1 MGEAADVEAGL
12 TAGEA
17 PREGTECFTVVDLE
31 NGACNGGSSNGDHG
45 GHTNGGTDGERVVV
59 EDSFKDFAAA
69 GKSVF
74 VKHALDHSAYD
85 LTVVDLTYK
94 VVKKAGNNGTKQMI
108 LLNKV
113 NAKARHG
120 QVMAIVGP
128 SGAGK
133 STFLDAIAGR
143 ISQSSLDGEILVN
156 GKPVESSFKRVSGYV
171 MQDDQLFPMLSVRET
186 LMFSARLR
194 LPATMS
200 LADKKERVSDLIDEL
215 GLTTCANTII
225 GNAEVRGVSGGERR
239 RVSIGVDL
247 IHDPAVLFLDEPT
260 SGLDSTA
267 ALNVMQSLHDIAT
280 HRLRTIILTIHQPS
294 FRILDLIHNFL
305 VLAKGSAVYH
315 GSYPG
320 MLKFFEDFGTVVPEH
335 VNALEYALDMIEEE
349 QQKERGLD
357 ELIRFSKERYEH
369 ERSLATH
376 SALGPHHHASPPPR
390 TFATPFLHETL
401 TLADRNFKNIFRT
414 PELFLSRIGLMVIT
428 GLILGSLF
436 LKSGYDA
443 EGITNRASF
452 FAFALALLL
461 FTSTEGL
468 PIFLDERQIY
478 IRETSRG
485 AYRTG
490 SYVLAGALV
499 FLPFLFLLSLL
510 FSCVAYFMVGLA
522 ATATAFFRFVATV
535 FLTLAVGN
543 SFVVFFAAFV
553 PNYITGNTVVTAIT
567 AFFFLFSGFFIS
579 KNNIPPYWIWMNYL
593 STFKYPLEMLT
604 LNEYGS
610 LPSVCW
616 EYLVKSDSTS
626 LCIVTSDTV
635 IARFDMADSKFW
647 ESAVVMVSFFI
658 GYRILFYF
666 ALRYQ
671 TALVRK

>member
-1 MGEAADVEAGL
+1 
-12 TAGEA
+12 
-17 PREGTECFTVVDLE
+17 
-31 NGACNGGSSNGDHG
+31 
-45 GHTNGGTDGERVVV
+45 
-59 EDSFKDFAAA
+59 
-69 GKSVF
+69 
-74 VKHALDHSAYD
+74 
-85 LTVVDLTYK
+85 
-94 VVKKAGNNGTKQMI
+94 
-108 LLNKV
+108 
-113 NAKARHG
+113 
-120 QVMAIVGP
+120 
-128 SGAGK
+128 
-133 STFLDAIAGR
+133 
-143 ISQSSLDGEILVN
+143 
-156 GKPVESSFKRVSGYV
+156 
-171 MQDDQLFPMLSVRET
+171 
-186 LMFSARLR
+186 
-194 LPATMS
+194 
-200 LADKKERVSDLIDEL
+200 
-215 GLTTCANTII
+215 
-225 GNAEVRGVSGGERR
+225 
-239 RVSIGVDL
+239 
-247 IHDPAVLFLDEPT
+247 
-260 SGLDSTA
+260 
-267 ALNVMQSLHDIAT
+267 
-280 HRLRTIILTIHQPS
+280 
-294 FRILDLIHNFL
+294 
-305 VLAKGSAVYH
+305 
-315 GSYPG
+315 
-320 MLKFFEDFGTVVPEH
+320 
-335 VNALEYALDMIEEE
+335 
-349 QQKERGLD
+349 
-357 ELIRFSKERYEH
+357 
-369 ERSLATH
+369 
-376 SALGPHHHASPPPR
+376 
-390 TFATPFLHETL
+390 
-401 TLADRNFKNIFRT
+401 
-414 PELFLSRIGLMVIT
+414 MVIT

-485 AYRTG
+485 AYCTG

-499 FLPFLFLLSLL
+499 FLPFLFLLLLL

-616 EYLVKSDSTS
+616 EHLVKIDPTS
-626 LCIVTSDTV
+626 PCIVSSDNV

-666 ALRYQ
+666 SLRYQ
-671 TALVRK
+671 SALVRK